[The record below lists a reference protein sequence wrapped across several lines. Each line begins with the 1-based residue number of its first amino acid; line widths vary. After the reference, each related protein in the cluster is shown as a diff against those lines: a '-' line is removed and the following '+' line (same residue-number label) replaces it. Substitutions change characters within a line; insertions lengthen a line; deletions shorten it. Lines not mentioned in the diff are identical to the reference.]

1 MITYFKVRFSGPGS
15 TKVQTALKHDPT
27 GHFPGAGLVPKK
39 VTPYIY
45 CNVFTIT
52 SCARIVET
60 PFQGIPYPIAGQTQ
74 MRFKR
79 FCIPFYHQDIT
90 PEWLVCDVFCSVLF
104 HHFETHRFISRQRK
118 SNLSRHPLLR
128 SPRLYYSYLR
138 WKNGRGWAIFQD
150 CRDEAV
156 VDAGEVWQ
164 PQKPGRSLRA

>member
-1 MITYFKVRFSGPGS
+1 MVPAASGS

-27 GHFPGAGLVPKK
+27 GHFPRAGLVPKK

-45 CNVFTIT
+45 ANAFTIT

-90 PEWLVCDVFCSVLF
+90 PEWLVYDVFLSF
-104 HHFETHRFISRQRK
+104 STISRPIV
-118 SNLSRHPLLR
+118 SFP
-128 SPRLYYSYLR
+128 
-138 WKNGRGWAIFQD
+138 GRGN
-150 CRDEAV
+150 
-156 VDAGEVWQ
+156 
-164 PQKPGRSLRA
+164 PT